1 MAAARDLWWSC
12 KPPQLTRLKKDDP
25 STWIGGFTE
34 EEHSSDDE
42 NNVSSGHWGCRMV
55 GGSDAFLD
63 MLPRAC
69 WGAVEQLCGAGT
81 LIEPDG
87 VTKPGANFAHPGANF
102 AGVGSPGRASR
113 GVYCN
118 MPADIS
124 AEERAAE
131 LAKPLQERIGGGHC
145 DGWDGARWRLSL
157 ATFLDDLPPGGGAL
171 SLWPRRY
178 PACSRPLPSASPS
191 TSSGRP
197 TSHPRLLDFCVCSH
211 HRLYPLRQAS
221 LSGEKPPG
229 GWISDAAGQLVPNP
243 AFAEETARIMKD
255 TVPVECCGKAGTV
268 VYAATSPRRSRLG
281 CGLLTHQPCTDFGTT
296 G

>member
-1 MAAARDLWWSC
+1 MRQSSLAPTDPSVQPTAEPPHPTDPTYPRAPSLLAVDPARVAAARDLWWSC

-81 LIEPDG
+81 MIEPDG
-87 VTKPGANFAHPGANF
+87 VTKPGANFAHPGANQE
-102 AGVGSPGRASR
+102 GVGSPGRASR

-118 MPADIS
+118 LPADIS

-178 PACSRPLPSASPS
+178 LACSRPLPSASPS
-191 TSSGRP
+191 GSPSDTRTP
-197 TSHPRLLDFCVCSH
+197 PVDRLL
-211 HRLYPLRQAS
+211 
-221 LSGEKPPG
+221 
-229 GWISDAAGQLVPNP
+229 
-243 AFAEETARIMKD
+243 
-255 TVPVECCGKAGTV
+255 
-268 VYAATSPRRSRLG
+268 
-281 CGLLTHQPCTDFGTT
+281 
-296 G
+296 